1 MKKFNY
7 KLFINGELE
16 KEIKTNDINY
26 IKRWRNKEFWDESGA
41 ICQRYYPTKFNKI
54 EEEINGKEVY
64 YYGL

>member
-1 MKKFNY
+1 MKKINY

-26 IKRWRNKEFWDESGA
+26 IKRWRNKEFCDDSGA
-41 ICQRYYPTKFNKI
+41 LRMYYFNNRI
-54 EEEINGKEVY
+54 EEEVNGKEVY

>member
-7 KLFINGELE
+7 KLFVNGELE

-26 IKRWRNKEFWDESGA
+26 IKRWRNKEFCDDSGA
-41 ICQRYYPTKFNKI
+41 IYQRYYSNKI
-54 EEEINGKEVY
+54 EEKINGEETY